1 MSIRRRGRILVSS
14 FWITTGLTVA
24 AKNRTI
30 MSILPHQKRVRLRKR
45 IKGLFN
51 LVSLAGISVVIIGLC
66 ASCMESEKSD
76 KTVLNRQEMVRILK
90 EVYLGEAKVNQRGLS
105 RDSSEREF
113 ERLKEVVFEKVN
125 VSDSVFKRSFDYYM
139 DHPKEMEMIYTA
151 LVDSL
156 SLMEQR
162 FDSPKKE

>member
-1 MSIRRRGRILVSS
+1 MLILLWQYYCILVKGSQQ
-14 FWITTGLTVA
+14 GLTVA

-30 MSILPHQKRVRLRKR
+30 MSILPTKKRVRLRKCA
-45 IKGLFN
+45 KGLLN
-51 LVSLAGISVVIIGLC
+51 PKNPAGHLAIILFLC
-66 ASCMESEKSD
+66 FSCNDGEKSD
-76 KTVLNRQEMVRILK
+76 KTILTQQQMVEVLRHI
-90 EVYLGEAKVNQRGLS
+90 YLAEAKVNQRGLA

-113 ERLKEVVFEKVN
+113 ERFKKVVFEKVN
-125 VSDSVFKRSFDYYM
+125 ISDSVLKRSFNYYM
-139 DHPKEMEMIYTA
+139 DHPKQMEMIYTA